1 MSQDAVAMF
10 DMKVNHVGINAD
22 SGEQAAAWAA
32 DFLRLMGIPTK
43 DGDQSV
49 WAGDLVEI
57 MKGTGRGTVGHI
69 ACKVNDCDR
78 AVEYFKSLGMTPVE
92 ETRKVVDGK
101 TVFIYFKEEI
111 AGFAIHLN
119 QA

>member
-1 MSQDAVAMF
+1 MNLFQHPSSILIHFVM
-10 DMKVNHVGINAD
+10 
-22 SGEQAAAWAA
+22 
-32 DFLRLMGIPTK
+32 
-43 DGDQSV
+43 
-49 WAGDLVEI
+49 
-57 MKGTGRGTVGHI
+57 
-69 ACKVNDCDR
+69 VNDCDR

>member
-1 MSQDAVAMF
+1 M
-10 DMKVNHVGINAD
+10 
-22 SGEQAAAWAA
+22 
-32 DFLRLMGIPTK
+32 
-43 DGDQSV
+43 
-49 WAGDLVEI
+49 
-57 MKGTGRGTVGHI
+57 
-69 ACKVNDCDR
+69 VNDCDR